1 MRIDKTQVR
10 QENERAKIADLRKD
24 LDEQKNNLVK
34 QQRSVDLEERI
45 FYIRRGTS
53 QISTFTYSVYNNS
66 NIGLVHNC
74 FTIHKKNIDS

>member
-34 QQRSVDLEERI
+34 QQRSVDLEE
-45 FYIRRGTS
+45 
-53 QISTFTYSVYNNS
+53 
-66 NIGLVHNC
+66 
-74 FTIHKKNIDS
+74 KNILYQKGHLSIINFYVLCL

>member
-34 QQRSVDLEERI
+34 QQRSVDLEEKNI
-45 FYIRRGTS
+45 LYQKGHL
-53 QISTFTYSVYNNS
+53 S
-66 NIGLVHNC
+66 NINFYLLC
-74 FTIHKKNIDS
+74 L

>member
-34 QQRSVDLEERI
+34 QQRSVDLEEKNI
-45 FYIRRGTS
+45 LYQKGHLSIINFYI
-53 QISTFTYSVYNNS
+53 
-66 NIGLVHNC
+66 LC
-74 FTIHKKNIDS
+74 L

>member
-34 QQRSVDLEERI
+34 QQRSVDLEEKNI
-45 FYIRRGTS
+45 LYQKGHL
-53 QISTFTYSVYNNS
+53 S
-66 NIGLVHNC
+66 NINFYLLC
-74 FTIHKKNIDS
+74 LQ